1 MPQSAHD
8 VAVIGGGVSGLTT
21 AVLLQA
27 NDYRT
32 TLYTQARPGPEPD
45 VARDPEFATLHAAA
59 SILPHSV
66 DSPRV
71 EYWTKLSQRFFQ
83 ALSFQA
89 ACGVRSQTHYE
100 VFESR
105 VVDPPVYALSVDNF
119 EPLSERAL
127 KVPWVPRRSGASP
140 LSGWKFDVFF
150 CEAPE
155 YVRYLVS
162 LYRQIGGEIVE
173 PPDLPGD
180 SLRAYLALNYDFYI
194 NCTGQH
200 AAGFLEDT
208 LLDPHDN
215 LEVHDAPGK
224 LEGQSVVF
232 EPLLDPFPPKLIR
245 GHYLRVDIKRI
256 LTGERKRFFSYN
268 YKPIPDVYRT
278 QSGAPA
284 DVYCY
289 PRSDAWILG
298 GSRQE
303 GTCVDGEWKW
313 EETIGKEIAFPC
325 DQPGGTDLLVPA
337 PIFDLNA
344 DLLIQITEDPPLDLR
359 ELRRTDP
366 SLILAGVG
374 YRFVRDAPDD
384 SVRVTASRLSVG
396 VRNGGT
402 QRFNY
407 VLHNYGHGGSGFT
420 LSWGCAFNLL
430 QILDRI
436 TGMAREGSVTP
447 GRRKFVTEHSATR
460 MILLDLTARLL
471 ENPPVEY
478 D

>member
-1 MPQSAHD
+1 MSDSAHD

-32 TLYTQARPGPEPD
+32 TLYTQAKPGPVPD
-45 VARDPEFATLHAAA
+45 MAREPEFSTLHAAA

-66 DSPRV
+66 ESSRV
-71 EYWTKLSQRFFQ
+71 KWWTSLSQLFFQ
-83 ALSFQA
+83 ALSLQA

-100 VFESR
+100 MFETEAAR
-105 VVDPPVYALSVDNF
+105 PPAYSVSVENF
-119 EPLSERAL
+119 ELIRERVLDA
-127 KVPWVPRRSGASP
+127 PWIPSRLGAP
-140 LSGWKFDVFF
+140 HLSGWKFDVFF

-155 YVRYLVS
+155 YVRYLVN

-180 SLRAYLALNYDFYI
+180 SLRSYLALNYDFYI

-200 AAGFLEDT
+200 ATTFLENT
-208 LLDPHDN
+208 LLDSSDE
-215 LEVHDAPGK
+215 LTVIDAPGT
-224 LEGQSVVF
+224 LDAQPMTF
-232 EPLLDPFPPKLIR
+232 EPLLDTSPPKLIR

-256 LTGERKRFFSYN
+256 LTGENGRFFSYN
-268 YKPIPDVYRT
+268 YKPIPEIYQT
-278 QSGAPA
+278 HSGEPA

-303 GTCVDGEWKW
+303 GTYVNAKWHW
-313 EETIGKEIAFPC
+313 EETVGDEIAFPC
-325 DQPGGTDLLVPA
+325 DQAGGDLPVPA
-337 PIFDLNA
+337 PIFELNA
-344 DLLIQITEDPPLDLR
+344 DLLFGITERKLDLR
-359 ELRRTDP
+359 KLLKADR
-366 SLILAGVG
+366 SLILAGMG
-374 YRFVRDAPDD
+374 YRFVRDAPGD
-384 SVRVTASRLSVG
+384 SVRVTASRLEVG
-396 VRNGGT
+396 SRNAGIH
-402 QRFNY
+402 RPKY
-407 VLHNYGHGGSGFT
+407 ILHNYGHGGSGFT

-430 QILDRI
+430 QMLDQI
-436 TGMAREGSVTP
+436 TGTARGDTVAP

-471 ENPPVEY
+471 KDPPV
-478 D
+478 DHD